1 MQLVKTARKNKL
13 QALVLA
19 VLTAGAV
26 FTAVAGVDHAE
37 AQPRPRP
44 AAVADGVIEAGVVV
58 SGDGVTVKLG
68 TGGVDPWS

>member
-26 FTAVAGVDHAE
+26 FTAVAGADHAE
-37 AQPRPRP
+37 ARPRP
-44 AAVADGVIEAGVVV
+44 AAAADGAIEAGVVV
-58 SGDGVTVKLG
+58 SGDGVTVQLG